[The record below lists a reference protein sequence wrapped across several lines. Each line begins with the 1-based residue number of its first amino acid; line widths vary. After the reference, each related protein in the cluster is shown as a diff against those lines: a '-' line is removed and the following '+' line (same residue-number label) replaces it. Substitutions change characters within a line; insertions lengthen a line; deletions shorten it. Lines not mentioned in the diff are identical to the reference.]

1 MTPSAVTE
9 AVTVVL
15 PVLTPNTTPFSSTVA
30 TWASP
35 LVQLTAASSTP
46 AARDAVNWLE
56 VPIFSVIS
64 S

>member
-15 PVLTPNTTPFSSTVA
+15 PVLTPDTTPFSSTVA
-30 TWASP
+30 TWASS
-35 LVQLTAASSTP
+35 LAQVTIASPTP
-46 AARDAVNWLE
+46 VATDAVNWLE